1 MEKIFVRLSNY
12 AQVSDVDSLRVK
24 FNEYATLEKQEEM
37 ESRVRPLLNECLKV
51 LDGFRHDH
59 EEMRLAT
66 LHFDEVLS
74 TKANR
79 WDITQL
85 VKWVETDF
93 SNSKAS

>member
-1 MEKIFVRLSNY
+1 
-12 AQVSDVDSLRVK
+12 
-24 FNEYATLEKQEEM
+24 M

-51 LDGFRHDH
+51 LDAFRYDH

-79 WDITQL
+79 WDIT
-85 VKWVETDF
+85 
-93 SNSKAS
+93 